1 MERNIY
7 YQFIT
12 AFLFV
17 FAMSA
22 CSDDIIMQDSKTGIG
37 GTGDNWA
44 QYDFVLD
51 EPDGVATRV
60 SYETGKRSY
69 FEDGDEVGVYVV
81 NKDGSSVNVPN
92 NSNVRYTVRTVTH
105 LDNGETRQ
113 VLIPADPN
121 VAVTKSPE
129 YRYVLYYPFV
139 ADMTLASLKD
149 YTHSIRLNQG
159 EAGAYEASDL
169 LWCYYTPPTDTDA
182 YEVSFDHAM
191 AQIVIEL
198 GGIYVPDIDESS
210 AVKLLN
216 MPTKAEKINLVQPLD
231 ELKYNPSFPQTDEN
245 MEISSWLFGKGAAE
259 DNLQYRACVP
269 AHTINADNPVVRV
282 YYNQAEYKDYK
293 IGKDLELKP
302 GYTYTFTLSK
312 EGVTVID
319 INDDDSWVLD
329 VLDPETGEPVGL
341 LCREYLRYQPQIPV
355 DAYTEPDEPTGTIV
369 SGDKK
374 AINSQAWVF
383 YALQDDGKTPE
394 LGRGTVLRFI
404 YDVHENRNNVLDAA
418 HFWPLPHTQ
427 PENQVHQGLFT
438 PEHGFKW
445 IQSPSPAS
453 NGNYYGVSSSEVD
466 ESLLAD
472 EEKEVNYNMHGG
484 TVVWD
489 GTNDKISS
497 FIPVDDAP
505 TNDLAKQNGHIAID
519 PETKEAKVS
528 YASISR
534 TDFNKDVD
542 GKKVAVLVPRNLV
555 DTRMNEDGENETTLY
570 PLVKIGY
577 NQFWISKPFH
587 AKTLTDGTQLPCY
600 NQKGT
605 AGNEKPAGVTF
616 NDDDYVDAGYIY
628 PFAKNVQ
635 KADGTSTTY
644 DPYNDPVEMA
654 GPQGTEW
661 DGRTSTYRPAPLYNK
676 LAVENS
682 RFVPVPQSSEYEY
695 LMPTA
700 DEFMSMVNY
709 FGYGFAAKLCTREIA
724 RSTGAQSLAYDRYT
738 AIMRGETY
746 SNNAGFYTANISGFN
761 LRPMGYFYHEAKDG
775 NSVGQSAAVILKS
788 QTSVSPNSVAHI
800 SFESYDPWKDNPEV
814 DFFMREDLNYGNY
827 YTKYFAQVRLLMRF
841 IHPTSGN
848 AAVRSATR
856 GGGGKAKSRNVWV
869 QLVP

>member
-22 CSDDIIMQDSKTGIG
+22 CSDDIIMQDSKTGID
-37 GTGDNWA
+37 GTDDNWA

-105 LDNGETRQ
+105 LDNRETRQ

-121 VAVTKSPE
+121 VAVTKSSE

-159 EAGAYEASDL
+159 EVGAYEASDL

-198 GGIYVPDIDESS
+198 GGIYVPDVDESS

-216 MPTKAEKINLVQPLD
+216 MPTKAERINLVQPLD
-231 ELKYNPSFPQTDEN
+231 KLKYNPIFPQTDEN

-329 VLDPETGEPVGL
+329 VLDPDTGEPVGL

-355 DAYTEPDEPTGTIV
+355 DAYTEPDKPTGTIV

-383 YALQDDGKTPE
+383 YALQDDGKTP
-394 LGRGTVLRFI
+394 
-404 YDVHENRNNVLDAA
+404 
-418 HFWPLPHTQ
+418 
-427 PENQVHQGLFT
+427 
-438 PEHGFKW
+438 
-445 IQSPSPAS
+445 
-453 NGNYYGVSSSEVD
+453 
-466 ESLLAD
+466 
-472 EEKEVNYNMHGG
+472 
-484 TVVWD
+484 
-489 GTNDKISS
+489 
-497 FIPVDDAP
+497 
-505 TNDLAKQNGHIAID
+505 
-519 PETKEAKVS
+519 
-528 YASISR
+528 
-534 TDFNKDVD
+534 
-542 GKKVAVLVPRNLV
+542 
-555 DTRMNEDGENETTLY
+555 
-570 PLVKIGY
+570 
-577 NQFWISKPFH
+577 
-587 AKTLTDGTQLPCY
+587 
-600 NQKGT
+600 
-605 AGNEKPAGVTF
+605 
-616 NDDDYVDAGYIY
+616 
-628 PFAKNVQ
+628 
-635 KADGTSTTY
+635 
-644 DPYNDPVEMA
+644 
-654 GPQGTEW
+654 
-661 DGRTSTYRPAPLYNK
+661 
-676 LAVENS
+676 
-682 RFVPVPQSSEYEY
+682 
-695 LMPTA
+695 
-700 DEFMSMVNY
+700 
-709 FGYGFAAKLCTREIA
+709 
-724 RSTGAQSLAYDRYT
+724 
-738 AIMRGETY
+738 
-746 SNNAGFYTANISGFN
+746 
-761 LRPMGYFYHEAKDG
+761 
-775 NSVGQSAAVILKS
+775 
-788 QTSVSPNSVAHI
+788 
-800 SFESYDPWKDNPEV
+800 
-814 DFFMREDLNYGNY
+814 
-827 YTKYFAQVRLLMRF
+827 
-841 IHPTSGN
+841 
-848 AAVRSATR
+848 
-856 GGGGKAKSRNVWV
+856 
-869 QLVP
+869 